1 MRCRA
6 PVPAVFRTELG
17 RVRRL
22 ITDFEWLP
30 ARGYL
35 LAFADA
41 DRLLADDPNQLQTL
55 VEVLRSASAIW
66 SIRNRWRPRTAFHVL
81 FHCNAD
87 HYSEVEA
94 RLSAAGAEL
103 EQRELVATPDPSRHR

>member
-1 MRCRA
+1 MRGRA

-55 VEVLRSASAIW
+55 VEVLRSASNLW
-66 SIRNRWRPRTAFHVL
+66 SIGNRWHPRTAFYVL
-81 FHCNAD
+81 FHCRAD
-87 HYSEVEA
+87 HYSEVRA
-94 RLSAAGAEL
+94 RFAANGAEL
-103 EQRELVATPDPSRHR
+103 EMRELLATPTDE